1 MALCTIGVAS
11 VSNLYWPIYKNLE
24 REVIELSNLVHFDDK
39 QMSVYSVKITELL
52 IRGVV
57 EIESISKD
65 LFLANGGKTPEGRD
79 LYFDT
84 DCLKFLEDKWK
95 LSKKV
100 LILSSTNFHF
110 VSDINKVIT
119 PLHKSFKRGTSGSD
133 WKKAY
138 QAVKHER
145 VKSLEKGN
153 IGNLVRALGA
163 LFILNLYYKNESFH
177 LGKDGTGKSFPL
189 NCGSELFSINIHVGS
204 HDGVG
209 AYVKKEDFSEA
220 LYFVNWTQ
228 ETGEKF
234 QDSMNEFN
242 RVLSQEIMMHPKVRD
257 YISKTD
263 MSNYKGNVGWAA
275 LGKDEY
281 IRIIQRAQRAAP
293 IKGEQLEYEANVN
306 THTI

>member
-1 MALCTIGVAS
+1 M
-11 VSNLYWPIYKNLE
+11 SNLYWPIYKNLE
-24 REVIELSNLVHFDDK
+24 REVIELSNLVHFDDE
-39 QMSVYSVKITELL
+39 QLSVYSVKIAELL
-52 IRGVV
+52 IRSVV

-65 LFLANGGKTPEGRD
+65 LFLANGGETPEEGD

-84 DCLKFLEDKWK
+84 DCLKFLEDKWQ
-95 LSKKV
+95 LSKKS

-110 VSDINKVIT
+110 AKDINKVIT

-153 IGNLVRALGA
+153 IGNLIRALGA
-163 LFILNLYYKNESFH
+163 LFILNLYYKKESFD
-177 LGKDGTGKSFPL
+177 LGKDSTGKSFPL

-209 AYVKKEDFSEA
+209 AYVKTEDFPEA
-220 LYFVNWTQ
+220 IYFVNWTQ
-228 ETGEKF
+228 KTGVEF
-234 QDSMNEFN
+234 QNSMNEFN
-242 RVLSQEIMMHPKVRD
+242 RVVSQEIMIHPKVQD
-257 YISKTD
+257 YISKND
-263 MSNYKGNVGWAA
+263 MSDYKGNIGWDA

-293 IKGEQLEYEANVN
+293 IKGEQLEYEANLN

>member
-1 MALCTIGVAS
+1 

-24 REVIELSNLVHFDDK
+24 REVIELSNLVHFDDN

-52 IRGVV
+52 IRSSV

-65 LFLANGGKTPEGRD
+65 LFLANGGEPPEERD

-84 DCLKFLEDKWK
+84 DCLKFLDEKWQ

-100 LILSSTNFHF
+100 LILSSINFHF
-110 VSDINKVIT
+110 ENDINKVIT

-145 VKSLEKGN
+145 VKSLDKGN
-153 IGNLVRALGA
+153 IGHMIRALGA
-163 LFILNLYYKNESFH
+163 LFILNLYYKNESFD
-177 LGKDGTGKSFPL
+177 LGKDSAGNSFPV
-189 NCGSELFSINIHVGS
+189 NCGSELFSINVHVGS

-209 AYVKKEDFSEA
+209 MHLKKEDFSEA
-220 LYFVNWTQ
+220 IYYVNWTQ
-228 ETGEKF
+228 ETGDVF
-234 QDSMNEFN
+234 QNSMNEFN
-242 RVLSQEIMMHPKVRD
+242 QAVSQSIMKHPKVQE
-257 YISKTD
+257 YISKND
-263 MSNYKGNVGWAA
+263 MSNYKGNIGWDA
-275 LGKDEY
+275 LGQEEY
-281 IRIIQRAQRAAP
+281 IRTIQLAQRATP
-293 IKGEQLEYEANVN
+293 IKGEQLQYEANLN